1 MKGITEALR
10 SGSQLAED
18 YICKAD
24 AARSLYEYDIRWEN
38 GLHARAEWL
47 KQSEHTR
54 VDRHELAAYLRLYN
68 KRVNDHDKV
77 HASITR
83 LVEEDAIVVTGGQQ
97 SGLFTGPLF
106 VIYKA
111 ASVVAAAREAEQ
123 QLKRPVIPV
132 FWIAGEDHDWDEVN
146 HTFLP
151 DSQGDIHKIKLQG
164 HFTGRDSVSHV
175 EVKWEQ
181 WKTALEQVEL
191 LLPDTIHKPGLMKM
205 ITEIHHSSTN
215 LSDAFARM
223 ISTLFA
229 GTGLVLMDA
238 ADPELRKLEK
248 PVFERLIR
256 ENDSLRSAYLQGA
269 SLVEQAGYAMPAEV
283 AEDGANLF
291 YIHEGTRLLLTI
303 KDNLYQDR
311 KGLVSFTEGR
321 LLQELADHPE
331 RFSNN
336 VLTRPLMQD
345 SLLPVAAVI
354 LGHGE
359 IAYWGLT
366 RAAFRSF
373 GLQMPILLPRLSFT
387 ILDEVQHKHMK
398 QYGLS
403 FQDVQHR
410 LDEKKAQWLAQQ
422 ETFQVDEQFTQIRE
436 QFITLYRPL
445 LDQVAEVHPGLNRIG
460 EANLAKMNEQIQYL
474 ERQTR
479 KAIEDKHQVSIRH
492 WNGIQNTLFPM
503 GKPQE
508 RVHNALFY
516 LNRYGTDWI
525 EELIKASA
533 EFQGQ
538 HKVIPM

>member
-10 SGSQLAED
+10 SGSKLAED
-18 YICKAD
+18 YLCTTD

-54 VDRHELAAYLRLYN
+54 VDRHKLAAYLRLYN
-68 KRVNDHDKV
+68 KRVNDHGKV
-77 HASITR
+77 HAAITR
-83 LVEEDAIVVTGGQQ
+83 LVEEDALVVTGGQQ

-146 HTFLP
+146 HTYLP
-151 DSQGDIHKIKLQG
+151 DKQGQIHKVKLQG
-164 HFTGRDSVSHV
+164 HFKGKDSVSYV
-175 EVKWEQ
+175 EVKWDQ
-181 WKTALEQVEL
+181 WETVLNQVEQ
-191 LLPDTIHKPGLMKM
+191 LLPDTIHKPGLIKL
-205 ITEIHHSSTN
+205 ITEIHQSSAN

-223 ISTLFA
+223 ISALFA
-229 GTGLVLMDA
+229 KTGLVLMDA
-238 ADPELRKLEK
+238 ANPELRKLEK

-256 ENDSLRSAYLQGA
+256 KNDSLREAYLQGA
-269 SLVEQAGYAMPAEV
+269 SSVEQAGYSTSAEV

-291 YIHEGTRLLLTI
+291 YIHEGTRLLLML

-311 KGLVSFTEGR
+311 KGLVSFTEER
-321 LLQELADHPE
+321 LLQELEDHPE

-366 RAAFRSF
+366 REAFRTF

-387 ILDEVQHKHMK
+387 IMEEVQHKYMK

-403 FQDVQHR
+403 FQDVQNQ
-410 LDEKKAQWLAQQ
+410 LEEKKAQWLTKQ
-422 ETFQVDEQFTQIRE
+422 ETFQVDERFTQIRE
-436 QFITLYRPL
+436 QFVTLYRPL

-479 KAIEDKHQVSIRH
+479 KAIEDKHQVSLRH
-492 WNGIQNTLFPM
+492 WNGIQNALFPM

-516 LNRYGTDWI
+516 LNRYGTEWI

-533 EFQGQ
+533 DFRGE
-538 HKVIPM
+538 HKVISL

>member
-10 SGSQLAED
+10 SGSKLAED
-18 YICKAD
+18 YICTAD

-54 VDRHELAAYLRLYN
+54 VDRHELASYLRIYN
-68 KRVNDHDKV
+68 KRVNNHDHV

-83 LVEEDAIVVTGGQQ
+83 LVEENAWVVTGGQQ
-97 SGLFTGPLF
+97 SGLLTGPLF

-111 ASVVAAAREAEQ
+111 ASVVAAAREAEK
-123 QLKRPVIPV
+123 QLKHPVVPV

-146 HTFLP
+146 HTYLP
-151 DSQGDIHKIKLQG
+151 EPQGDMRKVKLQG

-175 EVKWEQ
+175 QVKPEQ
-181 WKTALEQVEL
+181 WEHVLEQVEH
-191 LLPDTIHKPGLMKM
+191 LLPDTIYKPGLIKQL
-205 ITEIHHSSTN
+205 TEIHRASSN
-215 LSDAFARM
+215 LSDAFARI
-223 ISTLFA
+223 ISALFA
-229 GTGLVLMDA
+229 SSGLILMDA
-238 ADPELRKLEK
+238 ADPELRKLEQ
-248 PVFERLIR
+248 PVFARMIQQ
-256 ENDSLRSAYLQGA
+256 NTSLRTSYLQGA

-291 YIHEGTRLLLTI
+291 YIHEGVRLLLTL

-311 KGLVSFTEGR
+311 KGLVSFTEER
-321 LLQELADHPE
+321 LLQELKQHPE

-366 RAAFRSF
+366 REAFRTF

-387 ILDEVQHKHMK
+387 ILEDVHDKHMK

-403 FQDVQHR
+403 FQDVQYH
-410 LDEKKAQWLAQQ
+410 LQEKKENWLAQQ
-422 ETFQVDEQFTQIRE
+422 ETFQVDEQFTRIRE
-436 QFITLYRPL
+436 EFMTLYQPL
-445 LDQVAEVHPGLNRIG
+445 LEQVAELHPGLGRIG
-460 EANLAKMNEQIQYL
+460 EANVGKIHEQIQYL

-479 KAIEDKHQVSIRH
+479 KAIEDKHAVSLRH
-492 WNGIQNTLFPM
+492 WNGIQHALFPM

-516 LNRYGTDWI
+516 LNRYGTHWI
-525 EELIKASA
+525 EELIQASA
-533 EFQGQ
+533 EFKGQ
-538 HKVIPM
+538 HQVIKL